1 MARIRPYIPFHGPD
15 PVRKHGRLSRVSALG
30 DAWNW
35 VFGKHPPRPPDPDRV
50 VEAAWVPMWQSR
62 MIVDELNAQG
72 IPAVVNEEFSVHLTM
87 YSRQPMA
94 RIFVTEDRKADAESV
109 IEDLTGLAPTHRKL

>member
-1 MARIRPYIPFHGPD
+1 
-15 PVRKHGRLSRVSALG
+15 
-30 DAWNW
+30 
-35 VFGKHPPRPPDPDRV
+35 
-50 VEAAWVPMWQSR
+50 